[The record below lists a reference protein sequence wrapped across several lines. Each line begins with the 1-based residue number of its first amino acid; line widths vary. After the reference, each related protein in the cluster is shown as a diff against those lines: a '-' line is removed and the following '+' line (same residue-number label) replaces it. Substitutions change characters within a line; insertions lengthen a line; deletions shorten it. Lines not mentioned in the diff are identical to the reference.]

1 MKSYLLTLF
10 GVCLVS
16 VIVRIIS
23 PEGATKKYIEM
34 ICSVCVIAAVAMPV
48 VKAITGFDGDNI
60 DIGLGGEYE
69 EQDYGEIY
77 NSNLLNENRL
87 AAEELLKNELTGL
100 LSVSSD
106 SLRVSLRVSQSAD
119 GAVID
124 SATVYIGGGA
134 VASDPQRIKDYIGER
149 LSVECQIIYEIFDE
163 K

>member
-16 VIVRIIS
+16 VIVRVIS
-23 PEGATKKYIEM
+23 PEGVTKKYIEM

-48 VKAITGFDGDNI
+48 VKAIIGFDGDNI
-60 DIGLGGEYE
+60 GIGLGNEYE
-69 EQDYGEIY
+69 EQNYGEIY

-87 AAEELLKNELTGL
+87 AAEEMLKNELVGL

-106 SLRVSLRVSQSAD
+106 SLRVSLRVSQNAD
-119 GAVID
+119 GVVID

-134 VASDPQRIKDYIGER
+134 VAADPQRIKDYIGQR